1 MKIKKWIVAV
11 LAIGVMISQ
20 AGCLVLAAA
29 GAGAGTVAYTRGDLE
44 TTSSKS
50 VAEVYKI
57 IKASCKDMDFEIH
70 KQEQKEFSG
79 LIVANSDFGKV
90 AFTIKGKSPT
100 KTGLSI
106 RVGTFGD
113 KEASQLILD
122 KIKPQL

>member
-1 MKIKKWIVAV
+1 MKKWIVAV
-11 LAIGVMISQ
+11 LAVGVMISQ
-20 AGCLVLAAA
+20 AGCLLLAAA

-50 VAEVYKI
+50 VAEVYKVI
-57 IKASCKDMDFEIH
+57 EASCKDMDFEIY
-70 KQEQKEFSG
+70 KQEQKAFSG

-90 AFTIKGKSPT
+90 AFTIMGKSLKET
-100 KTGLSI
+100 KLSI

-113 KEASQLILD
+113 KDASNLILA

>member
-1 MKIKKWIVAV
+1 MKKWIVAV
-11 LAIGVMISQ
+11 MAVGVIITQ
-20 AGCLVLAAA
+20 AGCLMIAAV

-44 TTSSKS
+44 TSSTKS
-50 VAEVYKI
+50 VAEVYKVI
-57 IKASCKDMDFEIH
+57 EASCKDMDFEIY

-100 KTGLSI
+100 KTELSI

-113 KEASQLILD
+113 KDASDLILN

>member
-1 MKIKKWIVAV
+1 MKKWIVAG

-50 VAEVYKI
+50 VAEVYKVI
-57 IKASCKDMDFEIH
+57 EASCKDMDFEIY
-70 KQEQKEFSG
+70 KQEQKVFSG

-90 AFTIKGKSPT
+90 AFTINGKSPT
-100 KTGLSI
+100 KTDLSI

-113 KEASQLILD
+113 KDASQLILN
-122 KIKPQL
+122 KIKPRL

>member
-1 MKIKKWIVAV
+1 MKKWIVAV

-50 VAEVYKI
+50 VAEVYTVI
-57 IKASCKDMDFEIH
+57 EASCKDMDFEIY
-70 KQEQKEFSG
+70 KKEQKAFSG

-100 KTGLSI
+100 KTDLSI

-113 KEASQLILD
+113 KDASQLILN

>member
-1 MKIKKWIVAV
+1 MKKWIVAV

-20 AGCLVLAAA
+20 VGCLVLAAA

-50 VAEVYKI
+50 VAEVYKVI
-57 IKASCKDMDFEIH
+57 EASCKDMDFEIY
-70 KQEQKEFSG
+70 KQEQKAFSG

-100 KTGLSI
+100 KTDLSI

-113 KEASQLILD
+113 KDASQLILN

>member
-1 MKIKKWIVAV
+1 MKKWIVAV

-50 VAEVYKI
+50 VAEVYKVI
-57 IKASCKDMDFEIH
+57 EASCKDMDFEIY
-70 KQEQKEFSG
+70 KQEQKVFSG

-100 KTGLSI
+100 KTDLSI

-113 KEASQLILD
+113 KDASQLILN
-122 KIKPQL
+122 KIKPRL

>member
-1 MKIKKWIVAV
+1 
-11 LAIGVMISQ
+11 
-20 AGCLVLAAA
+20 
-29 GAGAGTVAYTRGDLE
+29 
-44 TTSSKS
+44 
-50 VAEVYKI
+50 
-57 IKASCKDMDFEIH
+57 MDFEIY

-100 KTGLSI
+100 KTELSI

-113 KEASQLILD
+113 KDASDLILN